1 MSKPKAERKLPQGCC
16 WTELGL
22 GSGDL
27 NTFFM
32 LIIPK
37 PHHSHSVLGQFVYF
51 NLDPG
56 FVSAQYLMF

>member
-1 MSKPKAERKLPQGCC
+1 MSKPKAERKQPQGCC

-32 LIIPK
+32 LIV
-37 PHHSHSVLGQFVYF
+37 PHHIVPILY
-51 NLDPG
+51 LDSL
-56 FVSAQYLMF
+56 FILTLVKASYLLTLMF